1 MRKLKTEEV
10 IKHLRGDIRDFRKEA
25 EEDKHLIK
33 RLRGSNM
40 KKRKDRKVPGSYE
53 GNEDEYAKEQREFRA
68 SQRNSKFRE
77 PSMGPERIRY
87 PEDEPHSRSN
97 VSKKEM
103 RDAGSLAHMRTP
115 KEDRKKLAASM
126 VKKKMK
132 KQGYNDRLDES
143 LGERR
148 GAESTK
154 SQSYKDRRDESRG
167 MRDRDDERRKMKRD
181 PLSQSLTQRMVDET
195 IEKRIRE
202 ERERDND
209 YKDRRVGRRR
219 R

>member
-10 IKHLRGDIRDFRKEA
+10 IKHLRGDIKDFRKEA

-40 KKRKDRKVPGSYE
+40 KKRKDRRTPGSYE
-53 GNEDEYAKEQREFRA
+53 GNEDEYAEEKREFRS
-68 SQRNSKFRE
+68 SQRDPKFRE

-87 PEDEPHSRSN
+87 PEDEPHSRSK
-97 VSKKEM
+97 VTKKDMME
-103 RDAGSLAHMRTP
+103 AGRNAHMRAP

-148 GAESTK
+148 GRESTK
-154 SQSYKDRRDESRG
+154 EQSYKDRRDESRG
-167 MRDRDDERRKMKRD
+167 MRDREDERRKMKKA

-195 IEKRIRE
+195 IEKRMRE
-202 ERERDND
+202 EKERADD